1 MKIGCET
8 APETKLQIF
17 SCHGWKKYRLFD
29 TNPYLY
35 NVYTYFRS
43 TLKRVF
49 FWLRCGTKKDIPFV
63 PMTVKLLLTTYLYK
77 EHGPICR
84 MKFFLLYS
92 LVVIDVHCQSILS
105 AIFLEII
112 LNKGSHI
119 MCISRWNRHQ
129 LAYYSELN
137 KCYWYNTLHYVS
149 RFLRNE
155 MLSILAQHTCNEKKI
170 KQK

>member
-1 MKIGCET
+1 MGEKNIAFLT
-8 APETKLQIF
+8 QIHIYIMYIHI
-17 SCHGWKKYRLFD
+17 SDQPL
-29 TNPYLY
+29 N
-35 NVYTYFRS
+35 
-43 TLKRVF
+43 VF

-155 MLSILAQHTCNEKKI
+155 MLSILAQHTCNEKKNQTKI
-170 KQK
+170 RCHI